1 MRKCEDY
8 LLSAALALLAPW
20 SAAATAV
27 AAAVDEICGSVGHTN
42 SHQQHTRPCAL
53 NALHPVQFL
62 GCSPGKPALLLSTR
76 LGGTHLLIS
85 AAAPLLPCVLSSI
98 TAAAAAAFEGCCICT
113 ELKCKRDMIEL

>member
-53 NALHPVQFL
+53 NALHPIQFL
-62 GCSPGKPALLLSTR
+62 GCSPLPALLLSTG
-76 LGGTHLLIS
+76 LGDTHLLIS
-85 AAAPLLPCVLSSI
+85 AAAPLLPCVLPSI